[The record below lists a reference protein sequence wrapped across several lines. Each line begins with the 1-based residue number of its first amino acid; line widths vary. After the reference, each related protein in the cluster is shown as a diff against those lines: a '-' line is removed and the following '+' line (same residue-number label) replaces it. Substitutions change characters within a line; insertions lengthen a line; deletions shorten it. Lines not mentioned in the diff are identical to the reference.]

1 MRTEI
6 EILRRGLDVMLDN
19 PTNLHRWGVQEEGY
33 MTLSVYLS
41 AVLVLISLLPRGDFR
56 DMKNRC
62 P

>member
-19 PTNLHRWGVQEEGY
+19 PTYLHRWGVEEEGY

-41 AVLVLISLLPRGDFR
+41 AVLVLISLLPRGDLL